1 MNGRVYALRDRV
13 TRRETLSQLSARG
26 LLTPTASYSTEVLHM
41 TRPLTA
47 VVLAFA
53 GLVALLAVPLPG
65 AKHETWF
72 EARSP
77 NFIVACNAGEKQARK
92 TAIRFEQIRAV
103 FRRELLLASKH
114 ESPVITILAVKDE
127 ESMKTLLPEYWV
139 KGHAHPAGMF
149 LDSMNQ
155 YFAAIQLDTP
165 GANPYDTIYHEY
177 FHSLTTPYYPNLP
190 VWVSEGLAE
199 FYGNTLIGDSEVGMG
214 RPAPDLIAELKQG
227 GLMPLDV
234 LFKVDHNSPY
244 YNESNKISVFYAESW
259 ALTHYLMVG
268 DKSAHRAMLQ
278 AYVNAM
284 ANGTTEEQA
293 AAQAFGDLKTLQA
306 ALFAYIGNARF
317 YYITAPPP
325 PEIAAGDLQV
335 RELSEAEVDAYRGGF
350 AAVRGRAQDA
360 IPILE
365 QAVKLDPKLAL
376 GYQYLGLA
384 EFEDKKLAE
393 ALADFTRAIELNP
406 KNALTR
412 FLRAYLTSTQG
423 GAVGNDEQMEEDLR
437 TAIAV
442 SPEFAPPYGVLAVYL
457 ANQGQ
462 NLPEAL
468 KLAQKAQALEPGN
481 TSYQID
487 MALVLAR
494 MNHFTEAR
502 SIATHARANAANP
515 GERAEAERFLTYLD
529 QARQYSSNDSGAPE
543 AAAVEKS
550 SAKPTDP
557 PPTIAPTPAASA
569 GALREATG
577 IVTKLSC
584 MSGLKFELDTDAGT
598 LTLHVKPGAQYQIQM
613 KTRPSGPFNPCTAV
627 QGQRV
632 KVEYLPVGTS
642 GKIGEVES
650 LTVLGSAS
658 GDAANTGSV
667 RHLGVG
673 AEHGAPVTASA
684 EGSVTQVQCNG
695 NELTVNLDAGETA
708 FILHA
713 RDATR
718 VQFEQDVAFDAG
730 DFQPCKQLSG
740 RQVKITFVVVDGKT
754 YDGEIQDVEVE
765 K

>member
-1 MNGRVYALRDRV
+1 M
-13 TRRETLSQLSARG
+13 
-26 LLTPTASYSTEVLHM
+26 TPTASYSTEVLHM

-47 VVLAFA
+47 VALAFA
-53 GLVALLAVPLPG
+53 GFVALLAVPLPG

-77 NFIVACNAGEKQARK
+77 NFIVVCNAGEKQARK

-103 FRRELLLASKH
+103 FRRELEFASKY

-127 ESMKTLLPEYWV
+127 DSVKALLPEYWV

-149 LDSMNQ
+149 LDSMNLF
-155 YFAAIQLDTP
+155 FAVVQLDAP
-165 GANPYDTIYHEY
+165 GANPYNTIYHEY

-199 FYGNTLIGDSEVGMG
+199 FYGNTQIGDSEVGLG
-214 RPAPDLIAELKQG
+214 RPDEDLIVELKQG
-227 GLMPLDV
+227 GLMPLDL

-244 YNESNKISVFYAESW
+244 YNEQNKTSVFYAESW

-278 AYVNAM
+278 AYIHAM
-284 ANGTTEEQA
+284 ADGATQEQA
-293 AAQAFGDLKTLQA
+293 AAQAFGDLNKLQA
-306 ALFAYIGNARF
+306 ALFAYIRNAAF
-317 YYITAPPP
+317 YYIKAPPP

-350 AAVRGRAQDA
+350 AAVRGQSQEA
-360 IPILE
+360 ITILE
-365 QAVKLDPKLAL
+365 RAVKADPKLAL

-494 MNHFTEAR
+494 MNHFTEAL

-543 AAAVEKS
+543 AAAVERS

-557 PPTIAPTPAASA
+557 SPNIAPTASA
-569 GALREATG
+569 GTLREATG
-577 IVTKLSC
+577 MVTKLSC

-632 KVEYLPVGTS
+632 KVEYQPVGTS

-658 GDAANTGSV
+658 GDAATSGSV
-667 RHLGVG
+667 RRLGVG

-695 NELTVNLDAGETA
+695 NELTVNLDAGERA

-740 RQVKITFVVVDGKT
+740 RQVKITFVMVDGKT
-754 YDGEIQDVEVE
+754 YDGEIQGVEVL

>member
-1 MNGRVYALRDRV
+1 
-13 TRRETLSQLSARG
+13 
-26 LLTPTASYSTEVLHM
+26 M

-47 VVLAFA
+47 VALAFA
-53 GLVALLAVPLPG
+53 GFVALLAVPLPG

-77 NFIVACNAGEKQARK
+77 NFIVVCNAGEKQARK

-103 FRRELLLASKH
+103 FRRELEFASKY

-127 ESMKTLLPEYWV
+127 DSVKALLPEYWV

-149 LDSMNQ
+149 LDSMNLF
-155 YFAAIQLDTP
+155 FAVVQLDAP
-165 GANPYDTIYHEY
+165 GANPYNTIYHEY

-199 FYGNTLIGDSEVGMG
+199 FYGNTQIGDSEVGLG
-214 RPAPDLIAELKQG
+214 RPDEDLIVELKQG
-227 GLMPLDV
+227 GLMPLDL

-244 YNESNKISVFYAESW
+244 YNEQNKTSVFYAESW

-278 AYVNAM
+278 AYIHAM
-284 ANGTTEEQA
+284 ADGATQEQA
-293 AAQAFGDLKTLQA
+293 AAQAFGDLNKLQA
-306 ALFAYIGNARF
+306 ALFAYIRNAAF
-317 YYITAPPP
+317 YYIKAPPP

-335 RELSEAEVDAYRGGF
+335 RKLSEAEVDAYRGGF
-350 AAVRGRAQDA
+350 AAVRGQTQEA
-360 IPILE
+360 ITILE
-365 QAVKLDPKLAL
+365 RAVKADPQLAL

-494 MNHFTEAR
+494 MNHFTEAL

-543 AAAVEKS
+543 AAAVERS

-557 PPTIAPTPAASA
+557 SPNIAPTASA
-569 GALREATG
+569 GTLREATG
-577 IVTKLSC
+577 MVTKLSC

-632 KVEYLPVGTS
+632 KVEYQPVGTS

-658 GDAANTGSV
+658 GDAATSGSV
-667 RHLGVG
+667 RRLGVG

-695 NELTVNLDAGETA
+695 NELTVNLDAGERA

-740 RQVKITFVVVDGKT
+740 RQVKITFVMVDGKT
-754 YDGEIQDVEVE
+754 YDGEIQGVEVL